1 MITELD
7 QQDLERNWIDVE
19 KEEEPGI
26 SLPPCLVKLDIR
38 LSQN

>member
-1 MITELD
+1 MITEID

-26 SLPPCLVKLDIR
+26 FLPL
-38 LSQN
+38 